1 MNGDPSRKLGPE
13 VRPRGV
19 QIPGARNIR
28 ITVGNAKRT
37 VTYRGV
43 ENEIWSLEVVHGGV
57 IRAVKQLN
65 SIVTATELLARGTC
79 KRARCYGA
87 QNPFVRVYEL
97 ALPRQACIFE
107 NAVGQYQSV
116 PNSPHA
122 FASVLTVKNHRPF
135 SSSGVF
141 INLNLIIKSFR
152 SISIGYRD
160 E

>member
-1 MNGDPSRKLGPE
+1 M
-13 VRPRGV
+13 
-19 QIPGARNIR
+19 
-28 ITVGNAKRT
+28 
-37 VTYRGV
+37 
-43 ENEIWSLEVVHGGV
+43 HGGV

-122 FASVLTVKNHRPF
+122 FASVLTVKNHTPF
-135 SSSGVF
+135 SSSRTF
-141 INLNLIIKSFR
+141 INPFYSYKRSFR
-152 SISIGYRD
+152 SISIKIDQSIKLIFPISYSNVSRTRLLD
-160 E
+160 N